1 MFSLPIPLKSQP
13 EEKAGQGSFT
23 VEGEVDEYPIMFP
36 ETTVEEFDHFVENCL
51 YFTLTLLLSW
61 TPPPVSVQ
69 VHVDV
74 LKFAHKFD
82 LREDVKN
89 SVIFKLSEYRE
100 PHLKAVD
107 RLNLARLYEIPSF
120 IRPVFVSFCRITLK
134 ISDLPYI
141 DIQKIGLPAF
151 SVLAK
156 VKEAINEERQ
166 MIAYHAPSVDSLPIS
181 DECNDLT
188 HSTVCLRVW
197 RKEWWSKIGRGILQP
212 VPIFALDFPD
222 DVVEAVQKLQL
233 PGVTPA
239 CRHTFISFVASHA
252 HALTRPSQLID
263 DGVQELERLLSVGA
277 L

>member
-1 MFSLPIPLKSQP
+1 MRTSLNLSVI
-13 EEKAGQGSFT
+13 
-23 VEGEVDEYPIMFP
+23 
-36 ETTVEEFDHFVENCL
+36 CR
-51 YFTLTLLLSW
+51 LTPPLSW

-69 VHVDV
+69 VHIDV

-100 PHLKAVD
+100 PQLKAVD

-120 IRPVFVSFCRITLK
+120 IRPAFASLCRITVK
-134 ISDLPYI
+134 ISGLSSI

-151 SVLAK
+151 SVLTK

-166 MIAYHAPSVDSLPIS
+166 IIAYHAPGVDSLPIGE
-181 DECNDLT
+181 ECNELT
-188 HSTVCLRVW
+188 HGNVCLRVW
-197 RKEWWSKIGRGILQP
+197 KKEWWSKIGRGILQP
-212 VPIFALDFPD
+212 VPMFALDFPD
-222 DVVEAVQKLQL
+222 DVVEAVQKLHL
-233 PGVTPA
+233 PEVTPA

-263 DGVQELERLLSVGA
+263 DGVQELERLLSAGA

>member
-1 MFSLPIPLKSQP
+1 VRTSLNLPPI
-13 EEKAGQGSFT
+13 FR
-23 VEGEVDEYPIMFP
+23 
-36 ETTVEEFDHFVENCL
+36 
-51 YFTLTLLLSW
+51 LTLLLSW

-120 IRPVFVSFCRITLK
+120 IRPAFVSLCRITLK

-166 MIAYHAPSVDSLPIS
+166 IIAYHAPSVDSLPIS